1 VSEGSAPRR
10 RVLVV
15 CHANTSRSIIAEK
28 VLQRLLCEHGLA
40 GAVQVRSGGIAP
52 YARDGSL
59 VSLDARLVL
68 REVGIELPPEAGATD
83 LKRQRHLLA
92 EADVILVMTD
102 QQRQMLAGFPEA
114 AGKPVLTVR
123 ELAGESGD
131 IADPSMQDE
140 DFFRS
145 CRDQIVECLEAGLP
159 RLLEE

>member
-1 VSEGSAPRR
+1 VTRPAAPAR

-28 VLQRLLCEHGLA
+28 ILERLLAERGLA
-40 GAVQVRSGGIAP
+40 GAVEVRSGGIAP

-59 VSLDARLVL
+59 VSLDARFVL
-68 REVGIELPPEAGATD
+68 REVGIDLPPDAGATD

-92 EADVILVMTD
+92 SADIILVMTEE
-102 QQRQMLAGFPEA
+102 QRRMLSNFPEA

-131 IADPSMQDE
+131 IADPAMQDE
-140 DFFRS
+140 DVFRH
-145 CRDQIVECLEAGLP
+145 CRDEITRCLARGLE
-159 RLLEE
+159 RLLAA